1 MALAPS
7 EKSTVPDGTTGAV
20 TVAVY
25 VTEPPTDVD
34 TTEAAN
40 PVEVIPAATVIDRA

>member
-25 VTEPPTDVD
+25 VTDLPTVTADAD
-34 TTEAAN
+34 TPN